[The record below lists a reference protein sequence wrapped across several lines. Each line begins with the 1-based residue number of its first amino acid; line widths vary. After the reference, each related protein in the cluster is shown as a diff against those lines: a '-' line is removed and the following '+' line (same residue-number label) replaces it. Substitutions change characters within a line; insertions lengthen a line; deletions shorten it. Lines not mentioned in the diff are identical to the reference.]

1 MKVTSN
7 LGWSVNKVGGD
18 GWLTVSP
25 ASGSGD
31 GEVSFEAE
39 PNTGASTR
47 TAIVTITADG
57 VSDQVISVRQS
68 GYGYLTVSKTKL
80 LYSPKQETQEF
91 TITSNVEWNIIIANG
106 EGWLDVSMKKGNGN
120 NNIKVTASDNSGN
133 SSPRSAVI
141 TVKGEGLTQTI
152 EVKQDGYGYLTV
164 NTTSLRYNPEAGEKV
179 LKIESNVN
187 WTIDKGDGTDWLE
200 LSPTNKDVSGNDITD
215 VTVKVTDNTGSP
227 TPRMA
232 TLRIDGDNGLTQ
244 TIEVKQDGY
253 GYLTVNT
260 TSLRYNPEVGE
271 KVFKIESNVNW
282 KIEKEQGV
290 DWIEV
295 SPEERSDIMGN
306 DTTEVTVKVKDNT
319 GSPSPRY
326 TTITIKS
333 AEGLTQEVKVTQE
346 GTANF
351 TIDKTIFRFST
362 DGGSD
367 TLNITSNVDWKVDC
381 RIISGSDDWI
391 SVVPSDPNKDDG
403 TIEITTRP
411 NTGNASREATISI
424 EWSDGTTTHAES
436 VSVIQYGNAHL
447 IPSTDEVFFGNPASS
462 NTITIEHNV
471 DWTIDVEYVEGDKW
485 LTVSP
490 LEGEANEPQ
499 ETKIEITVAENT
511 TRESRTAN
519 INIHWNDGARNIIT
533 TVRVTQNDQQTELSL
548 DKDRIPFGL
557 EGGVE
562 MFTVTSNANWTVSCS
577 DPSWLTA
584 TPKNGTGVGDVRLK
598 VDPTNQTA
606 QRTATVKVELEDQSR
621 AVEIKIIQ
629 SGNAK
634 LVVAPDSLNF
644 TVKDSKQSLNIK
656 DCNVD
661 WRVYVREGASWL
673 KIEEPAELKGEGNGA
688 IKLHADFNEN
698 TESGRS
704 GVMCVR
710 YLGPDGDSITIDI
723 PITQDRCPIVPEELL
738 LVDSLYTP
746 DGVVESTILKSVN
759 LVVDTTGYDNSSK
772 WKFEWLVN
780 GDKQS
785 SETNSLDYIFEDRQ
799 MYPVAVKIK
808 YEDDPENEVLQQSME
823 FELYTAPPA
832 PDKLVKKGNGTSG
845 IMIAEFEENAQFAQ
859 NFNGQYEF
867 VFGYDDTQEGTTSN
881 RYYQYR
887 DKALVTDETVEK
899 WVYTQWEI
907 EVGNNIRTIQSK
919 NKRSSTGKS
928 IPNTTRSTTN
938 VDNISSNHLEMSGNR
953 LRVSLPNSTSASVA
967 VMSMSGVVVRNYDLS
982 SNDAIN
988 ETLDFYELPPG
999 AYIVKCSFGEQGI
1012 VKKIVIK

>member
-1 MKVTSN
+1 M
-7 LGWSVNKVGGD
+7 
-18 GWLTVSP
+18 
-25 ASGSGD
+25 
-31 GEVSFEAE
+31 
-39 PNTGASTR
+39 
-47 TAIVTITADG
+47 
-57 VSDQVISVRQS
+57 
-68 GYGYLTVSKTKL
+68 
-80 LYSPKQETQEF
+80 
-91 TITSNVEWNIIIANG
+91 
-106 EGWLDVSMKKGNGN
+106 
-120 NNIKVTASDNSGN
+120 
-133 SSPRSAVI
+133 
-141 TVKGEGLTQTI
+141 
-152 EVKQDGYGYLTV
+152 
-164 NTTSLRYNPEAGEKV
+164 
-179 LKIESNVN
+179 
-187 WTIDKGDGTDWLE
+187 
-200 LSPTNKDVSGNDITD
+200 
-215 VTVKVTDNTGSP
+215 
-227 TPRMA
+227 
-232 TLRIDGDNGLTQ
+232 
-244 TIEVKQDGY
+244 
-253 GYLTVNT
+253 
-260 TSLRYNPEVGE
+260 
-271 KVFKIESNVNW
+271 
-282 KIEKEQGV
+282 
-290 DWIEV
+290 
-295 SPEERSDIMGN
+295 
-306 DTTEVTVKVKDNT
+306 
-319 GSPSPRY
+319 
-326 TTITIKS
+326 
-333 AEGLTQEVKVTQE
+333 
-346 GTANF
+346 
-351 TIDKTIFRFST
+351 
-362 DGGSD
+362 
-367 TLNITSNVDWKVDC
+367 
-381 RIISGSDDWI
+381 
-391 SVVPSDPNKDDG
+391 
-403 TIEITTRP
+403 
-411 NTGNASREATISI
+411 
-424 EWSDGTTTHAES
+424 
-436 VSVIQYGNAHL
+436 
-447 IPSTDEVFFGNPASS
+447 
-462 NTITIEHNV
+462 
-471 DWTIDVEYVEGDKW
+471 
-485 LTVSP
+485 
-490 LEGEANEPQ
+490 
-499 ETKIEITVAENT
+499 
-511 TRESRTAN
+511 
-519 INIHWNDGARNIIT
+519 
-533 TVRVTQNDQQTELSL
+533 
-548 DKDRIPFGL
+548 
-557 EGGVE
+557 
-562 MFTVTSNANWTVSCS
+562 
-577 DPSWLTA
+577 
-584 TPKNGTGVGDVRLK
+584 
-598 VDPTNQTA
+598 
-606 QRTATVKVELEDQSR
+606 
-621 AVEIKIIQ
+621 
-629 SGNAK
+629 
-634 LVVAPDSLNF
+634 VVAPDSLNF

-907 EVGNNIRTIQSK
+907 EVGNDIRTIQSK